1 MFTLEEILKAWE
13 TCYGE
18 DMKENYAGFIE
29 ELGVIQ
35 KLKNPTINLFTDK
48 LLTDDRIIPILWEF
62 ISEKDINAIL
72 QKLKEQNL

>member
-18 DMKENYAGFIE
+18 DMKEDYAGFID
-29 ELGVIQ
+29 ELG
-35 KLKNPTINLFTDK
+35 K
-48 LLTDDRIIPILWEF
+48 IPPHPIEKTLDILWGF
-62 ISEKDINAIL
+62 ISEKDINAIM